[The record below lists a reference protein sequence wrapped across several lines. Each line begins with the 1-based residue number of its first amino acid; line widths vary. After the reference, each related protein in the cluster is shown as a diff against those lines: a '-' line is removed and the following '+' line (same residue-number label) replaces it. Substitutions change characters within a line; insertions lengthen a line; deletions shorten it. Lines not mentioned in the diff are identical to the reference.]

1 MKTTQDYLTNILLIT
16 LILFLVYILYRRL
29 LVVLGKDEAARK
41 FVHFQDAEVRF
52 EDGVWRVGIEVPE
65 ACYVTVSIQRD
76 GDPTPSVIFDG
87 ELEAG
92 EHLMDIA
99 TELKPGSYTCVFR
112 TANQRAER
120 YFTVD

>member
-29 LVVLGKDEAARK
+29 LVVLGKDEAVRK

-52 EDGVWRVGIEVPE
+52 EDGVWRVGLEVPE
-65 ACYVTVSIQRD
+65 ACQVTVSIQAEED
-76 GDPTPSVIFDG
+76 ASQSIIFDG

-92 EHLMDIA
+92 EHLMDVA
-99 TELKPGSYTCVFR
+99 TELKPGNYICEFR
-112 TANQRAER
+112 TVNQRAER
-120 YFTVD
+120 YFTVS